1 MASRAE
7 NHCLNATMELVH
19 NASNLAAAAALG
31 LLTYLLVSSVLA
43 HRRLRHFPGP
53 FLASFSYLYMLR
65 VWISRRQSA
74 SHKNL
79 NKIYKSG
86 FVRIGPNDLIT
97 DDPEFVKK
105 MNSARSKYGRSS
117 WYAPTKL
124 NPYDDSLVNML
135 DVKEHDRL
143 KAKMSFGYGGKENP
157 ELETGMNEDLQALVD
172 LIRRK
177 YISVGSVLKP
187 FDIATA
193 AQFFT
198 LDAITRMAYGKA
210 FGYLTNEEDVFGYM
224 KATETGTLGPGLVN
238 QQDHSLLMTF
248 MSVVPFVSVCGEIPW
263 IGDVLYSKPVLKFMG
278 PKKTDKS
285 GVGKLLA

>member
-1 MASRAE
+1 
-7 NHCLNATMELVH
+7 MELAY
-19 NASNLAAAAALG
+19 NASNLVPVAVLG
-31 LLTYLLVSSVLA
+31 FLVYLLLSSILTY
-43 HRRLRHFPGP
+43 RRLRHFPGP

-74 SHKNL
+74 SHKDL
-79 NKIYKSG
+79 NRIYHSR

-97 DDPEFVKK
+97 DDPEFVRR
-105 MNSARSKYGRSS
+105 MNSARSRYGRSS

-124 NPYDDSLVNML
+124 NPYEDSLVNML

-143 KAKMSFGYGGKENP
+143 KAKMSLGYGGKESP
-157 ELETGMNEDLQALVD
+157 ELEIGIDEELEALVG

-210 FGYLTNEEDVFGYM
+210 FGYLANEEDVFGYM
-224 KATETGTLGPGLVN
+224 KATETG
-238 QQDHSLLMTF
+238 M
-248 MSVVPFVSVCGEIPW
+248 
-263 IGDVLYSKPVLKFMG
+263 
-278 PKKTDKS
+278 
-285 GVGKLLA
+285 LAQSRSNNKAFCR